1 MDVLRLEK
9 FLNYTPFMD
18 PDPRIILDRIIQK
31 AQKYL
36 PQEQIPLIQQA
47 YDFAA
52 EQHSQQKRLSGEPYI
67 IHPLK
72 ATNFLMQIKPD
83 TATIQTCLLH
93 DVVEDCDVSIETIA
107 EIFGSEVAVLCEGMI
122 KVSKIKYK
130 GEDRHLETLKKT
142 FLAMANDL
150 RVIFVKLADRMH
162 NIQTLHYH
170 PDIHKR
176 ENIARET
183 MKIYVPIAKR
193 L

>member
-18 PDPRIILDRIIQK
+18 QDPRIILDRIIQK
-31 AQKYL
+31 AQKYI
-36 PQEQIPLIQQA
+36 PQDQIHLIQEA

-52 EQHSQQKRLSGEPYI
+52 EQHAQQKRLSGEPYI

-107 EIFGSEVAVLCEGMI
+107 QKFGSEVAVLCEGMI

-150 RVIFVKLADRMH
+150 RVIFVKLADRIH
-162 NIQTLHYH
+162 NSS
-170 PDIHKR
+170 
-176 ENIARET
+176 N
-183 MKIYVPIAKR
+183 
-193 L
+193 